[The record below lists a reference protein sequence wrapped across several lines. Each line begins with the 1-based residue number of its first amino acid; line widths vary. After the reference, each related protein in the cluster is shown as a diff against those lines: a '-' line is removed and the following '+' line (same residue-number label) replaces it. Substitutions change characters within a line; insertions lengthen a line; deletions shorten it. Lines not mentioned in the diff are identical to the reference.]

1 MLYTIGMFKTI
12 INHTY
17 QDSEEVIY
25 SVTWDRRDI
34 EQALTQ
40 VNNSLKDY
48 LVISNEFCKEIF
60 NRATSKCGFPGLDMD
75 SLIEAIEDYLADKTM
90 SFIKKTVIGGNTK

>member
-40 VNNSLKDY
+40 VNNSFKDY

-60 NRATSKCGFPGLDMD
+60 NRASQKCEFPGLSMGA
-75 SLIEAIEDYLADKTM
+75 LIEAIEDYLADKVIN
-90 SFIKKTVIGGNTK
+90 FAKKNIEKS